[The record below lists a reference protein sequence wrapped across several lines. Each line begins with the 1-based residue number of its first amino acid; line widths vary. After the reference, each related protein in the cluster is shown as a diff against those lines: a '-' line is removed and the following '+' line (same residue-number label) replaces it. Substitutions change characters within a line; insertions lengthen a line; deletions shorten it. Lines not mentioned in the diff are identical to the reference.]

1 MFGLNPI
8 MKQEFTDG
16 NKLRVVKSS
25 PFRTLQGE
33 GPYAGHPAIFIRLHG
48 CNLRC
53 TFCDTQFSE
62 PNDPERTVEELVY
75 DTKNLCSSNTKLVV
89 ITGGEP
95 LRQSIIPLCAALRTG
110 GFKVQIE
117 TAGTLWIPGLSHY
130 AEVVVSPKTAH
141 VHSSA
146 RDNAIAYKY
155 VINADTEFFDGI
167 PIAATQPGT
176 RPRALAAPLEGCP
189 VYLSPMDEYDPDKNK
204 ANIDAVA
211 RAALKYGYIAGLQL
225 HKIFKL
231 D

>member
-25 PFRTLQGE
+25 PFYTLQGE
-33 GPYAGHPAIFIRLHG
+33 GPYAGHPAVFIRLHG

-53 TFCDTQFSE
+53 TFCDTQFSDAG
-62 PNDPERTVEELVY
+62 DPEMEVGALLYHTRNIA
-75 DTKNLCSSNTKLVV
+75 KKAKLVV

-95 LRQSIIPLCAALRTG
+95 LRQSIIPLCVALG
-110 GFKVQIE
+110 DEGFEVQIE

-130 AEVVVSPKTAH
+130 AKIVVSPKTH
-141 VHSSA
+141 VIHERA
-146 RDNAIAYKY
+146 RENAVAFKY
-155 VINADTEFFDGI
+155 VINAQTEFEDGI

-176 RPRALAAPLEGCP
+176 RPRVLAAPREGCP
-189 VYLSPMDEYDPDKNK
+189 VYLSPMDEYDLEKNK
-204 ANIDAVA
+204 SNLDAVA
-211 RAALKYGYIAGLQL
+211 RAALKYGYIAGVQM
-225 HKIFKL
+225 HKIFEV